1 MEFPL
6 TDYKQLHDR
15 VADCLRD
22 MIIQGKLKAGEW
34 LRQERLAAELGISY
48 TPIREALKQ
57 LEVEGLVEHAPY
69 RGVRV
74 VQFGVDDVV
83 DIYSLRSV
91 LEGQASAA
99 AALRLTDAELGQLRA
114 LHEGMLALTGKDDL
128 QQFRDLNRQFH
139 QAISQASQR
148 TYLIRA
154 LKSIWLWSPTMLWNQ
169 LVAPDSDLGT
179 QRRAHDN
186 VEHQAVLEALEAHLP
201 QAAESA
207 MRYHIDQAQQ
217 ALVDHLKSQQV

>member
-1 MEFPL
+1 MDNSL

-91 LEGQASAA
+91 LEGQAAAA
-99 AALRLTDAELGQLRA
+99 AALRLTGDELTQLRS
-114 LHEGMLALTGKDDL
+114 LHQQMRELTGQDDM

-139 QAISQASQR
+139 QAIIQASKR

-169 LVAPDSDLGT
+169 LVAPDSDLSAE
-179 QRRAHDN
+179 RRESDN
-186 VEHQAVLEALEAHLP
+186 VEHQAVLEALEAHQP
-201 QAAESA
+201 QAAEA
-207 MRYHIDQAQQ
+207 TMRYHIDQAQQ
-217 ALVDHLKSQQV
+217 ALVAHLQSQSP